1 MMPDNNLD
9 PRDARREE
17 PVTPKEQAHTTP
29 EQEPTLT
36 DREVPLASA
45 HTPEAI
51 HQWLDGEKVNEDQ
64 LRAADKEYEFWRRV
78 GQETNRRSR
87 MKTPS
92 SLPGEIMKAITKD
105 K

>member
-1 MMPDNNLD
+1 MMPDNLD
-9 PRDARREE
+9 SRDARREE
-17 PVTPKEQAHTTP
+17 PLAPKEQTRQTP

-51 HQWLDGEKVNEDQ
+51 HQWLDGEKVNEEQ
-64 LRAADKEYEFWRRV
+64 LRAADKEYSFWRRV
-78 GQETNRRSR
+78 EKETNLRSR

-92 SLPGEIMKAITKD
+92 GLPGEIMKAIK
-105 K
+105 KEE